1 MVSITVTGGK
11 KPQRAPRDTIERVTP
26 ADIAGLQEGQH
37 LDFKREINLDKPELK
52 GRVID
57 DVVAFLNRGASRI
70 IVGVVEKEGR
80 FDAFRPISGDADKT
94 ALRVQ
99 TFIQDNITPVP
110 LDVQVVPIPEGDG
123 FLLDI
128 QIPRHQGGPFMNRIN
143 GGYLIRSGS
152 RNLPIDPGML
162 RSRFIDE
169 RTWLARLEE
178 LTATEDDAIAKSGR
192 LASGQ
197 ALRIAILPREHFDH
211 MRAPFAQDDH
221 VRSSG
226 PNFHDHFQQ
235 WFTVCED
242 GHEAVSIDFK
252 QQGIER
258 LFIRD
263 DWFIHAHVAYA
274 IQQISGEERLGLYE
288 FKQAF
293 ERYLQDIAA
302 FLAEQGIE
310 GPFAITIAL
319 QSLEKTEHF
328 QAWFPRTSVVRTLR
342 PKLVDA
348 VDDPELIADFQ
359 RRVQQAT
366 VWG

>member
-1 MVSITVTGGK
+1 MVSVTVTGGK
-11 KPQRAPRDTIERVTP
+11 QPQRTPRNTIEPVTL

-52 GRVID
+52 GRLID

-80 FDAFRPISGDADKT
+80 FDGFRPIAGDADKT

-128 QIPRHQGGPFMNRIN
+128 QIPGHHGGPFMNRIN

-178 LTATEDDAIAKSGR
+178 LTAVEDEAIAKSGR
-192 LASGQ
+192 LAPGQ
-197 ALRIAILPREHFDH
+197 SLRIAILPREHFDH
-211 MRAPFAQDDH
+211 MRAPFSQDDH
-221 VRSSG
+221 VRSSA

-235 WFTVCED
+235 WFKVCED
-242 GHEAVSIDFK
+242 GHETLSIDLK

-263 DWFIHAHVAYA
+263 DWFIHAQVAYA
-274 IQQISGEERLGLYE
+274 IQQMPGEGRLGLYE
-288 FKQAF
+288 FNQAV
-293 ERYLQDIAA
+293 ERYLKDIAA

-319 QSLEKTEHF
+319 QSLGETEHF
-328 QAWFPRTSVVRTLR
+328 HAWFPRTSVIRTLR
-342 PKLVDA
+342 PKIVDT
-348 VDDPELIADFQ
+348 VDDPDFIADFQ

>member
-1 MVSITVTGGK
+1 MVKITVTGEET
-11 KPQRAPRDTIERVTP
+11 PQRRPRNQISPVTS
-26 ADIAGLQEGQH
+26 ADIAGLQESQH

-52 GRVID
+52 VRLID
-57 DVVAFLNRGASRI
+57 DVVAFLNRGPSRI
-70 IVGVVEKEGR
+70 LVGVVEKEGR
-80 FDAFRPISGDADKT
+80 FDALRPIAGDADKV

-99 TFIQDNITPVP
+99 TFIQDSITPVP
-110 LDVQVVPIPEGDG
+110 LDVQVVPISQGEG
-123 FLLDI
+123 FVLDI
-128 QIPRHQGGPFMNRIN
+128 QIPGHQGGPFMNRLN

-178 LTATEDDAIAKSGR
+178 LTAAEDEAIAKSGR

-211 MRAPFAQDDH
+211 MRAPFSQDDH
-221 VRSSG
+221 VRSSA
-226 PNFHDHFQQ
+226 PNFHEHFQQ
-235 WFTVCED
+235 WFKVCED
-242 GHEAVSIDFK
+242 GHEALSIDLK

-263 DWFIHAHVAYA
+263 DWFIHAQVAYA
-274 IQQISGEERLGLYE
+274 IQQMPGEGRLGLYE

-293 ERYLQDIAA
+293 ERYLQGMAA
-302 FLAEQGIE
+302 FLAEQHIE
-310 GPFAITIAL
+310 GPFAVTIAL
-319 QSLEKTEHF
+319 QSLGESEHF
-328 QAWFPRTSVVRTLR
+328 KAWFPRTTIVRTLR
-342 PKLVDA
+342 PRLVDT

>member
-1 MVSITVTGGK
+1 MVSITVTGGEA
-11 KPQRAPRDTIERVTP
+11 PQRRPRNAIAPVTP
-26 ADIAGLQEGQH
+26 ADIVGLQEGQD

-52 GRVID
+52 ARLID

-80 FDAFRPISGDADKT
+80 FDAFRPIAGDADKV
-94 ALRVQ
+94 ALRMQ
-99 TFIQDNITPVP
+99 AFIQDSITPVP
-110 LDVQVVPIPEGDG
+110 LDVQVVPISQAEG
-123 FLLDI
+123 FLIDI
-128 QIPRHQGGPFMNRIN
+128 QIPGHQGGPFMNRLN

-178 LTATEDDAIAKSGR
+178 LTAAEDEAVAKSGR

-197 ALRIAILPREHFDH
+197 SLRIAILPREHFDH
-211 MRAPFAQDDH
+211 MRAPFTQDDH
-221 VRSSG
+221 VRSAG
-226 PNFHDHFQQ
+226 PNFHEHFQQ
-235 WFTVCED
+235 WLKVCED
-242 GHEAVSIDFK
+242 GHEAISIDFK

-263 DWFIHAHVAYA
+263 DWFIHAHVAFA
-274 IQQISGEERLGLYE
+274 IQQMPGEGRLGLHE
-288 FKQAF
+288 FKQGF

-310 GPFAITIAL
+310 GPFAVTIAL
-319 QSLEKTEHF
+319 QSLGESEHF
-328 QAWFPRTSVVRTLR
+328 KAWFPRTTVVRTLR
-342 PKLVDA
+342 SKLVDSVA
-348 VDDPELIADFQ
+348 DPELIADFQ